1 MQPENSF
8 LASPVF
14 SVEHA
19 RSSACFARPF
29 EMIRLRNVRA
39 AACDAYWSGYIIGLT
54 WNVRSDDPID
64 ASKILIR
71 SFFVAS
77 LDASS
82 IVLDEDEDDGHLR
95 NMLNYLYVQLEFC
108 QYYSRATWVA
118 NKSQVHKSSSH
129 TQTAAHA
136 IVGTG
141 RATGWTKRCH
151 SKFMEPDAV
160 AGRKIHSATDT
171 MNWEPLLLADNDF
184 IT

>member
-1 MQPENSF
+1 MQPGKSF
-8 LASPVF
+8 LTSPVF

-39 AACDAYWSGYIIGLT
+39 AACDAYWSGHIIGLT

-82 IVLDEDEDDGHLR
+82 IVLDEDEGDGHLR
-95 NMLNYLYVQLEFC
+95 NIFNYISIDTQHE
-108 QYYSRATWVA
+108 QAQSSRLPIHL
-118 NKSQVHKSSSH
+118 KS
-129 TQTAAHA
+129 
-136 IVGTG
+136 
-141 RATGWTKRCH
+141 R
-151 SKFMEPDAV
+151 
-160 AGRKIHSATDT
+160 
-171 MNWEPLLLADNDF
+171 
-184 IT
+184 

>member
-1 MQPENSF
+1 MQPGKSF
-8 LASPVF
+8 LTSPVF

-82 IVLDEDEDDGHLR
+82 IVLDEDEGTVIYGTFFIISVLT
-95 NMLNYLYVQLEFC
+95 L
-108 QYYSRATWVA
+108 ST
-118 NKSQVHKSSSH
+118 NKHRV
-129 TQTAAHA
+129 
-136 IVGTG
+136 
-141 RATGWTKRCH
+141 RDC
-151 SKFMEPDAV
+151 
-160 AGRKIHSATDT
+160 
-171 MNWEPLLLADNDF
+171 LF
-184 IT
+184 I